1 MNRTLPS
8 NVLHYLENKSYSVW
22 HLEWNRVTGIEA
34 VIVVPAICEFENIP
48 GLIQSLSQNDKSL
61 LEKILVIIVVN
72 NSNSSDDE
80 IKKDN
85 KQSIE
90 FVRKLIDG
98 NAVHKLSDEIIKSSL
113 RIGLVDA
120 SSEGRELNEKLSGV
134 GLARK
139 IGMDLSLTAFDYS
152 LPGKKIIVSLDA
164 DCLVDKNYIREI
176 LSSFDTKN
184 ISVANIEF
192 EHINSDE
199 AVNRTGII
207 SYEIFLRHY
216 VAGLLF
222 AKSPF
227 AFHTVGSTVVCNYDA
242 YISVGGMNTKKA
254 AEDFYFLQKLAK
266 RYKIERIFSTRV
278 KPSSRESWR
287 VPFGT
292 GRTMMDLSA
301 NKKEIQV
308 YNPEVYLILKNW
320 LELFYSDLSL
330 SSELLFKEAKRIHP
344 ELLNFLISRKFE
356 QDWIK
361 ILDNSKSVRQ
371 LDYQRKNL
379 FDAFETLKLIH
390 YLRDKSFP
398 MINIESGVKKLFQ
411 IVNHTP
417 KFDLEVL
424 KENSESYLEALLNE
438 LRTIEFILY
447 KKANQ

>member
-1 MNRTLPS
+1 MNSSLPS
-8 NVLHYLENKSYSVW
+8 DVLHYLEKKSYSAW
-22 HLEWNRVTGIEA
+22 QLEWNRVSGMQV
-34 VIVVPAICEFENIP
+34 VIVVPAICEFENLP
-48 GLIQSLSQNDKSL
+48 KLIQSLSQNDKSL

-72 NSNSSDDE
+72 NSNSTHDE
-80 IKKDN
+80 IINDN

-90 FVRKLIDG
+90 FVRQLIDG
-98 NAVHKLSDEIIKSSL
+98 NAVHKLSDDIIKSGL

-139 IGMDLSLTAFDYS
+139 IGMDLSLTVFDYS

-164 DCLVDKNYIREI
+164 DCLVDKNYIQEI
-176 LSSFDTKN
+176 VNSFETKN

-192 EHINSDE
+192 EHIHPDKNVS
-199 AVNRTGII
+199 RTGII

-227 AFHTVGSTVVCNYDA
+227 AFHTVGSTVVCDYEA
-242 YISVGGMNTKKA
+242 YISAGGMNTKKA

-266 RYKIERIFSTRV
+266 RYKIERLFSTRV
-278 KPSSRESWR
+278 KPSSRKSWR

-292 GRTMMDLSA
+292 GRTMMDLSS

-308 YNPEVYLILKNW
+308 YDPKVYLILKKW

-344 ELLNFLISRKFE
+344 ELLNFLLGRKFE
-356 QDWIK
+356 QDWDK
-361 ILDNSKSVRQ
+361 ILENSKSVRQ

-398 MINIESGVKKLFQ
+398 MIGIESGVKKLFQ

-417 KFDLEVL
+417 KFDLEIM
-424 KENSESYLEALLNE
+424 KDNSERYLEALLNE
-438 LRTIEFILY
+438 LRAIEFILY
-447 KKANQ
+447 EKTNQ

>member
-1 MNRTLPS
+1 
-8 NVLHYLENKSYSVW
+8 
-22 HLEWNRVTGIEA
+22 
-34 VIVVPAICEFENIP
+34 
-48 GLIQSLSQNDKSL
+48 
-61 LEKILVIIVVN
+61 
-72 NSNSSDDE
+72 
-80 IKKDN
+80 
-85 KQSIE
+85 
-90 FVRKLIDG
+90 
-98 NAVHKLSDEIIKSSL
+98 
-113 RIGLVDA
+113 
-120 SSEGRELNEKLSGV
+120 
-134 GLARK
+134 
-139 IGMDLSLTAFDYS
+139 
-152 LPGKKIIVSLDA
+152 VSLDA
-164 DCLVDKNYIREI
+164 DCLVDKNYFQEI
-176 LSSFDTKN
+176 INSFETKN

-192 EHINSDE
+192 EHIHSDE
-199 AVNRTGII
+199 DVNRTGII

-227 AFHTVGSTVVCNYDA
+227 AFHTVGSTVVCDYEA
-242 YISVGGMNTKKA
+242 YISAGGMNTKKA

-308 YNPEVYLILKNW
+308 YDPEVYLILKKW
-320 LELFYSDLSL
+320 LKLFYSDLSL

-356 QDWIK
+356 QDWDK
-361 ILDNSKSVRQ
+361 ILENSKSVRQ

-398 MINIESGVKKLFQ
+398 MIDIEPGVKKLFQ

-417 KFDLEVL
+417 KFDLEIIND
-424 KENSESYLEALLNE
+424 NSGRYLEALLNE
-438 LRTIEFILY
+438 LRTIEFILHE
-447 KKANQ
+447 KTNQ